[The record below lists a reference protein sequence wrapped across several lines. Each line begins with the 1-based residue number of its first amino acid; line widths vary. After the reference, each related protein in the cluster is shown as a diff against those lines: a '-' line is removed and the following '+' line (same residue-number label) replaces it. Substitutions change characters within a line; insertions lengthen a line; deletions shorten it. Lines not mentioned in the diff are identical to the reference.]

1 MNGRFEEQ
9 SGISVYPRLPVPSAR
24 NELGPSRPPSPARQ
38 PVRGKSRDRRL
49 VAMVAAAAAA
59 GATAAWFLQPAI
71 APDGRI
77 AAAARQASDAQQ
89 AAKAQKER
97 AESLEKSLDLTATAK
112 REAEA
117 KLAIAEVAQSELAG
131 RQAADDTAR
140 KALEVVQAQ
149 LKAAT
154 DHAADAIVI
163 DGGEVHVRLAER
175 IMFKPGDDGL
185 SDRGKQVLTRLA
197 AALREAPE
205 HQVWVQDHTDEIPA
219 APATPPPSKLAGKKP
234 GKPVPPPQPRF
245 ATSWELSSARAL
257 AVIHYLQDVTKLEP
271 ARLAALAFGP
281 YAPLSK
287 KDRALNRRLEI
298 VVAARKPAAAD

>member
-1 MNGRFEEQ
+1 MNGRFEDQ

-24 NELGPSRPPSPARQ
+24 NEQQQSRPPSPARQ
-38 PVRGKSRDRRL
+38 PVRRRSGDRRL

-59 GATAAWFLQPAI
+59 GATAAWFLQPAL

-97 AESLEKSLDLTATAK
+97 AASLESSLDLTAKAK

-117 KLAIAEVAQSELAG
+117 KLELAEVAQSELAG
-131 RQAADDTAR
+131 RQAAEDTAR
-140 KALEVVQAQ
+140 KALEIVQAQ

-154 DHAADAIVI
+154 DHAADAIAI
-163 DGGEVHVRLAER
+163 DGGEVHLRLAER
-175 IMFKPGDDGL
+175 LMFKPGDDAL

-197 AALREAPE
+197 AALRELPE
-205 HQVWVQDHTDEIPA
+205 QQVWIQDHTDEIPA
-219 APATPPPSKLAGKKP
+219 VPPVPP
-234 GKPVPPPQPRF
+234 GKPVGKKLGKPAPPVAPRF

-257 AVIHYLQDVTKLEP
+257 AVVHYFQDVTKLEP
-271 ARLAALAFGP
+271 TRLAALAFGP
-281 YAPLSK
+281 YAPISK